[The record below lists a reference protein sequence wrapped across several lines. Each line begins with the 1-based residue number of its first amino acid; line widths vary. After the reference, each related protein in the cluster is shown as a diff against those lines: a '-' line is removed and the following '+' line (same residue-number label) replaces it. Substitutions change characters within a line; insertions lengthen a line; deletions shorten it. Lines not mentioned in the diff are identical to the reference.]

1 MSILTLAR
9 PLKTKP
15 FALALT
21 GVALTGGVLVA
32 KWRAAK
38 RRAAIAT
45 EREQFEELLAS
56 LPAESVK
63 KFLAEYELLAAFDG
77 SDRFAWKR
85 DLCRK
90 ELAGRS
96 GS

>member
-9 PLKTKP
+9 PLKSKS

-21 GVALTGGVLVA
+21 GAAITGGVLVA

-38 RRAAIAT
+38 RRSAIAT
-45 EREQFEELLAS
+45 EHEQFEELLSS

-63 KFLAEYELLAAFDG
+63 KFLSEYELLAAFDG
-77 SDRFAWKR
+77 SERFAWKR

-90 ELAGRS
+90 EMAIRGTS
-96 GS
+96 